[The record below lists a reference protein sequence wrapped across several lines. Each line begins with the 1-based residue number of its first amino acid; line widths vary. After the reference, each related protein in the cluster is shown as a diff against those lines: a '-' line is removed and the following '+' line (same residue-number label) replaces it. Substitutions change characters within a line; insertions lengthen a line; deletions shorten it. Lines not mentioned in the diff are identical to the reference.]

1 MSLTYQIIRGCLIL
15 AVFAAATGWFLWRW
29 LKNSDD
35 PALLIFRWGLTL
47 LILGGL
53 AYSGAKG
60 QKQLA
65 AGDKLGAMIVL
76 YGALGGLV
84 MAIIWVP
91 VMTGYVGRLFGSL
104 LDGGNQE
111 IEAKPFFSVFQSMRQ
126 RGKYFEALAEIRKQL
141 DKFPTNFEAQMF
153 LAELQAENLN
163 DLPGAAITVQRIC
176 NQQEHPPLKIAFA
189 LNRLADWHLG
199 LTKDR
204 EAAQQTLEKIQEL
217 YPGTELALNAA
228 QKIARL
234 ANADMLL
241 ASHDRQLLEVKKGV
255 RNLGLQRGEN
265 GRLKAPEIDQEKV
278 AAEYV
283 AHLEQHPLDTHARE
297 KLAVLYATHYH
308 RLDLAADQ
316 LEQLIQQPNH
326 ISKQVVHWL
335 NVLADLQVQEG
346 AAEEAVRATLQRIV
360 DGYPDIAAA
369 DSARRRMDHLKLE
382 LRRQTTK
389 AGVQLGVYEQN
400 IGLKRG
406 IGGKAK

>member
-1 MSLTYQIIRGCLIL
+1 MY
-15 AVFAAATGWFLWRW
+15 A
-29 LKNSDD
+29 
-35 PALLIFRWGLTL
+35 
-47 LILGGL
+47 
-53 AYSGAKG
+53 
-60 QKQLA
+60 
-65 AGDKLGAMIVL
+65 
-76 YGALGGLV
+76 ALGGLV
-84 MAIIWVP
+84 LAIIWVP
-91 VMTGYVGRLFGSL
+91 VITGYVGRLFGSL

-111 IEAKPFFSVFQSMRQ
+111 IEAKPIFSIFQSLRQ
-126 RGKYFEALAEIRKQL
+126 KGKYFEALAEIRRQL
-141 DKFPTNFEAQMF
+141 DKFPTNFEAQML

-163 DLPGAAITVQRIC
+163 DLPGAEITVQRIC
-176 NQQEHPPLKIAFA
+176 NQPGHTPLQLAFA

-204 EAAQQTLEKIQEL
+204 DSAQQVLEKIQEL

-234 ANADMLL
+234 ANTDMLL
-241 ASHDRQLLEVKKGV
+241 APHDRQLLEVKKGV
-255 RNLGLQRGEN
+255 RNLGLERGEN

-316 LEQLIQQPNH
+316 LEQLIQQPNQ
-326 ISKQVVHWL
+326 ISKLVVHWL
-335 NVLADLQVQEG
+335 NVLADLQVKEG
-346 AAEEAVRATLQRIV
+346 AAEETVRATLQRIV
-360 DGYPDIAAA
+360 DGYPGIAAA
-369 DSARRRMDHLKLE
+369 ESARRRMDHLKLE
-382 LRRQTTK
+382 LRKQTTSS
-389 AGVQLGVYEQN
+389 GVQLGTYEQN